1 MEEIFGKLGKL
12 IGKKTGSA
20 SNSVVKYDGVQFLFD
35 TGAGFF
41 EKSSLSLDDLQ
52 SYDWKSGG
60 LSWLYQGTFQASYIS
75 FHLAADTVFQ
85 FIGNWFD
92 GEFKGNKFFGEF
104 KGGTFSGDLFVS
116 SYTDW
121 GISPFYFAGNKLAD
135 SDRGL
140 LGITKTNATVV
151 DSKSNTKF
159 VSLLAVPVG
168 WYVNLTDSHGQT
180 HSFVVQKTMDST
192 DSNWILQST
201 TGSKNKAILSWSQ
214 LKGSN
219 ESQYKTNTTL
229 SVGSKFTIPKV
240 FDGDPVGSIVSF
252 EISPKTS
259 ASKPSASARPK
270 FYKFDLSL
278 LKPFTFSSGSRKPVI
293 TLKFDVD
300 QEVDQYS
307 KMLDEIK
314 NGWFAFHLKT
324 IVNALKQDIIDGY
337 GRNIYLQDIFANEK
351 GTKKAPKH
359 EQESL
364 DWLENFVRIFIM
376 NIVGSRKVKGRYVDS
391 PRNQLMI
398 LNPIAKQVQTYLG
411 AYTHAP
417 APKTKKKP
425 TKSSGS
431 KTPVIKESV
440 KEIIMRKILS

>member
-12 IGKKTGSA
+12 MGKKTGSP
-20 SNSVVKYDGVQFLFD
+20 SNSVVKYDGSKFLFD
-35 TGAGFF
+35 TGSSF
-41 EKSSLSLDDLQ
+41 EKSSAPIDQLQ

-60 LSWLYQGTFQASYIS
+60 LSWVYQGSFHASYIDFS
-75 FHLAADTVFQ
+75 LANNAVYTFR
-85 FIGNWFD
+85 GNWFD
-92 GEFKGNKFFGEF
+92 GDFKGEKFYGKF
-104 KGGTFSGDLFVS
+104 KGGTFLGDHFQS
-116 SYTDW
+116 FYSDW
-121 GISPFYFAGNKLAD
+121 GISPFYFAGNKVSG
-135 SDRGL
+135 SDQGL
-140 LGITKTNATVV
+140 LGIGKTNATVV

-259 ASKPSASARPK
+259 ASKLSASAKPK
-270 FYKFDLSL
+270 VYKFDLSL
-278 LKPFTFSSGSRKPVI
+278 LKPFTFSSGSRKPVF

-307 KMLDEIK
+307 KMLAEIK

-351 GTKKAPKH
+351 GTKKAPKNI
-359 EQESL
+359 QESL
-364 DWLENFVRIFIM
+364 DWLEEFVRVLVM
-376 NIVGSRKVKGRYVDS
+376 NIVGSRKIKGRYVDS

-411 AYTHAP
+411 AYTHPTP